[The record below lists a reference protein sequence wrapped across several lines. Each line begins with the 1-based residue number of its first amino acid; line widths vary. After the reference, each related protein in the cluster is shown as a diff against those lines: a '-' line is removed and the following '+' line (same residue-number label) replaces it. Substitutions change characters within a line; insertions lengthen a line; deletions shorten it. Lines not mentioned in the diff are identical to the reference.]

1 MRPVRSG
8 FRIADVRSAV
18 DHGDAGPALGGFAEM
33 LIASRAIVSTSE
45 NP

>member
-1 MRPVRSG
+1 MFVP
-8 FRIADVRSAV
+8 AV

>member
-1 MRPVRSG
+1 MFVP
-8 FRIADVRSAV
+8 AV
-18 DHGDAGPALGGFAEM
+18 DHGDAGLALGGIAEM

>member
-1 MRPVRSG
+1 LRLGSNTRSTWRFNAG
-8 FRIADVRSAV
+8 IAPI
-18 DHGDAGPALGGFAEM
+18 HLGGFAEM